1 VIRYLPDTSCLVA
14 AVCSWH
20 EHHEPT
26 AADLALRA
34 KRRERPITAAP
45 ALLEAYAV
53 LTRLPPPYRLKP
65 SDALAVLEGSWG
77 EAKVVAVP
85 ASETWNLLRTLPERG
100 VAGGASYDAMILA
113 CARRAKADVILTW
126 NRRHFERFAEDIDI
140 ASPGGV

>member
-34 KRRERPITAAP
+34 KRGERLLVAAP

-77 EAKVVAVP
+77 DAKVVAVP
-85 ASETWNLLRTLPERG
+85 ASETWTLLRTLPERG
-100 VAGGASYDAMILA
+100 VAGGASYDAMIVA
-113 CARRAKADVILTW
+113 CARRARADVILTW
-126 NRRHFERFAEDIDI
+126 NLRHFERLAEDIDI
-140 ASPGGV
+140 ASPESV